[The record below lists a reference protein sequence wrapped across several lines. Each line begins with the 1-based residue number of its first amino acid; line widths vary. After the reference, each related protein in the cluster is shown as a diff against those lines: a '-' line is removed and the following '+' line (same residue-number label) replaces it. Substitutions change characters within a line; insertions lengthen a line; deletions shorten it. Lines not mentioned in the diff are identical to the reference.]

1 MPQPPDGNAG
11 EKGVFLSEG
20 VFSSV
25 LPFHV
30 IWTEDGSVERIS
42 AALRRFWS
50 LGPDDQP
57 DIRLERPFPAV
68 LNAAWFPELT
78 DMVLALACTT
88 APGRSIRGELLEL
101 PGGRWLLCALPP
113 LGSVADLERAGLK
126 LSDLPLHSGLGDA
139 LIAAEAAHVS
149 LAETR
154 ASLARQEKLNRSLVE
169 MNEAFGRFV
178 PRPFLQALGMDSPLD
193 ATLGARASA
202 STTVM
207 FADLRNFTTISE
219 QLEAQEIFAFINRY
233 LAHVAP
239 RIRENEG
246 FVVHYLGD
254 GILAL
259 FNGPPEQAVRA
270 AVEMQVALKD
280 ALNGG
285 ALASSLPPGTEVTLG
300 IGLHFGRIEMGIV
313 GESGRWDSSVI
324 SDAVNTA
331 SRVEGLTKVF
341 GSEIL
346 ITGDLTER
354 MQKVGGLHTRRL
366 GRVEVKGRAERVDVH
381 EVLDS
386 LRPEVMEARLAH
398 APTLGAAI
406 AALDAGLREVAV
418 EGFLACLAADPTDR
432 AAQHYLDACKK

>member
-1 MPQPPDGNAG
+1 ML
-11 EKGVFLSEG
+11 LSES
-20 VFSSV
+20 VFAHI
-25 LPFHV
+25 LPFYV
-30 IWTEDGSVERIS
+30 MWAADGTVERIS
-42 AALRRFWS
+42 PSLRRLWL
-50 LGPDDQP
+50 LGPDDVAE
-57 DIRLERPFPAV
+57 IRLERPFPAV
-68 LNAAWFPELT
+68 LNAAWFAELT
-78 DMVLALACTT
+78 DMVLAMGCAS
-88 APGRSIRGELLEL
+88 APGRSIRGELMPL
-101 PGGRWLLCALPP
+101 PDGRWLLCALPP
-113 LGSVADLERAGLK
+113 LGRVADLERAGLK

-149 LAETR
+149 LEETR
-154 ASLARQEKLNRSLVE
+154 ASLLRLEKLNQSLVE

-178 PRPFLQALGMDSPLD
+178 PRPFLQALGMNSPLD

-270 AVEMQVALKD
+270 AVEMQVALKE
-280 ALNGG
+280 ALQGG
-285 ALASSLPPGTEVTLG
+285 ALSASLPPGTEVTLG
-300 IGLHFGRIEMGIV
+300 IGLHYGRIEMGIV

-341 GSEIL
+341 GTEIL
-346 ITGDLTER
+346 ITGDLSDR
-354 MQKVGGLHTRRL
+354 MQKVGGLQTRRL
-366 GRVEVKGRAERVDVH
+366 GRVEVKGRHERVDVY

-386 LRPEVMEARLAH
+386 LRPEVREARLSH
-398 APTLGAAI
+398 APTLSAAI
-406 AALDAGLREVAV
+406 AAMDAGLRDVAA
-418 EGFLACLAADPTDR
+418 EGFRACLAADPTDR
-432 AAQHYLDACKK
+432 AAQHYLARCAR